1 VDMIPDAVIIKE
13 GDEGD
18 SMFFIS
24 RSIGYGRSVH
34 WLCGWAHRVA
44 RARVG

>member
-1 VDMIPDAVIIKE
+1 MIPDAVIIKE

-24 RSIGYGRSVH
+24 RSIGYGRSDGRIASH
-34 WLCGWAHRVA
+34 ELA
-44 RARVG
+44 